1 MSGQRHQLFTDA
13 LTRFA
18 ASTADERWASIAQ
31 RLTAPLRVV
40 VSGRRGVGRST
51 VSRALAR
58 AGIDV
63 VRSQDAADLEI
74 YVIAEVVKPE
84 DSAAV
89 ASARHPVVAVC
100 NKADLASGPNDV
112 AGVAVEPMMGL
123 LAAAAALDDRL
134 ADSLWPALR
143 ALAAEPADLS
153 SADSFVAG
161 DHSVPAKIRQR
172 LLDTLD
178 LFGTASAVAAIRQ
191 GMPEAGVRALLRRL
205 SRIDVVAA
213 SIATAGAEVR
223 YRRILDVVADLE
235 TLAVTDR
242 RAADFLSRD
251 HTAIARMA
259 AAVDVVEAAGLHV
272 DGCDTAEAQLR
283 RAVRWQH
290 YARGPV
296 TDVHR
301 ACGADIARGSLRLWS
316 KAGGSP

>member
-1 MSGQRHQLFTDA
+1 MSGQRHQLFNDA

-18 ASTADERWASIAQ
+18 ASTADERWASLAR
-31 RLTAPLRVV
+31 RLTVPLRVI

-51 VSRALAR
+51 VAQALAR
-58 AGIDV
+58 TGIDV
-63 VRSQDAADLEI
+63 VRSQNAAELEI

-100 NKADLASGPNDV
+100 NKADLARGPNDV
-112 AGVAVEPMMGL
+112 AGAAVEPMMAL
-123 LAAAAALDDRL
+123 LAVAALDDRL
-134 ADSLWPALR
+134 VDGLWPALR
-143 ALAAEPADLS
+143 VCAAGGADLR

-161 DHSVPAKIRQR
+161 DHSVPAKVRQQ
-172 LLDTLD
+172 LLDALD
-178 LFGTASAVAAIRQ
+178 VFGTATAVAAIRK
-191 GMPEAGVRALLRRL
+191 GMPEAGVRALWRRL

-213 SIATAGAEVR
+213 SIAAVGAGVR
-223 YRRILDVVADLE
+223 YGRIVDVIAELE
-235 TLAVTDR
+235 TLAVTDW
-242 RAADFLSRD
+242 RAGDFLSRG

-272 DGCDTAEAQLR
+272 DECDTAAAQLR

-301 ACGADIARGSLRLWS
+301 ACGVDIARGSLRLWS